1 MELSVA
7 GSVLTLTI
15 DGKTAKCVLPKGE
28 RGAPGRDGISLK
40 GEKGEKGDKGADGR
54 DGRDSTV
61 PGEKGEQGQI
71 GARGAAPQIQIGK
84 VSVSENGE
92 AYVHVG
98 GTPEYPIL
106 DFVLPRGLQGY
117 SGRPGEKGKDGSHE
131 VVSVLTIGNSP
142 KFYDEYFSSH
152 LIADGV
158 LSLPECKDQDM
169 GRWFCVKT
177 LTHLVVENALE
188 GTVELKEGE
197 SAKFVCVPYGASV
210 KFTAFK

>member
-28 RGAPGRDGISLK
+28 RGPPGRDGISLK
-40 GEKGEKGDKGADGR
+40 GEKGEKGEKGVDGR
-54 DGRDSTV
+54 DGRDSVV
-61 PGEKGEQGQI
+61 PGPAGEPGPI
-71 GARGAAPQIQIGK
+71 GPRGPSPQVQIGK

-92 AYVHVG
+92 GHVHVSG
-98 GTPEYPIL
+98 PPEYAIL

-117 SGRPGEKGKDGSHE
+117 AGRAGERGKDGSHE
-131 VVSVLTIGNSP
+131 VVSVMTVGNSP
-142 KFYDEYFSSH
+142 KFYDEYFSCH
-152 LIADGV
+152 LIADG
-158 LSLPECKDQDM
+158 LLTLPECKDQDM

-177 LTHLVVENALE
+177 LTSLVVENALE
-188 GTVELKEGE
+188 GGVELKAGE
-197 SAKFVCVPYGASV
+197 SAKFVCIPYGNSV

>member
-1 MELSVA
+1 MELSVV
-7 GSVLTLTI
+7 GSVLSLTI

-40 GEKGEKGDKGADGR
+40 GEKGDKGDKGMDGR

-84 VSVSENGE
+84 VSVSESGE
-92 AYVHVG
+92 AFVHVG
-98 GTPEYPIL
+98 GSAEYPVL
-106 DFVLPRGLQGY
+106 DFVIPRGLQGY
-117 SGRPGEKGKDGSHE
+117 TGRSGDRGKDGSHE
-131 VVSVLTIGNSP
+131 TISVLTIGNSP
-142 KFYDEYFSSH
+142 AWHEEYFSSH
-152 LIADGV
+152 LIADG
-158 LSLPECKDQDM
+158 LLRLPDCKDTDV
-169 GRWFCVKT
+169 GRWFAVKT
-177 LTHLVVENALE
+177 LTHVVVENALE
-188 GTVELKEGE
+188 GTVSLAAGE